1 VVTPAIRFGHPRA
14 PITCDDD
21 NVGSARVIEVNVGPL
36 EAFDI
41 LLRTQ
46 PVLDP
51 ARVTQPVLDP
61 ARVRLQKHQP
71 LGCAFR
77 GNAF

>member
-1 VVTPAIRFGHPRA
+1 VNVGGHAGYSIRPSAR

-21 NVGSARVIEVNVGPL
+21 NVRSARVIEVNVGPL

-51 ARVTQPVLDP
+51 ARV
-61 ARVRLQKHQP
+61 RLHKHQP